1 MTTYRKFWQD
11 MPRMDFVE
19 YVNDFTM
26 TSDYLAT
33 DWTIT
38 ALQGTN
44 TIAVDVDD
52 PNGILLLTT
61 GATENDGSGY
71 NSKIEAWRFAANKA
85 LEFEARFKMGD
96 VTQSDFVLGLQV
108 TDTTPFATADGAWFG
123 SDDGDALLDF
133 HLAKGSVQGDLTGL
147 ATLVDDTWV
156 KVGFYYDGV
165 DTNVQVFLNDVRVG
179 ALPFA
184 TNGPTTELCIS
195 IALTTGEAV
204 ANTMLIDY
212 IRVCQQR

>member
-11 MPRMDFVE
+11 LPRMDFVE
-19 YVNDFTM
+19 YVNDFTR
-26 TSDYLAT
+26 TGDYLAT

-44 TIAVDVDD
+44 TIAVDTDD
-52 PNGILLLTT
+52 PNGVLLLTS

-71 NSKIEAWRFAANKA
+71 NQKIECWRFAANKA
-85 LEFEARFKMGD
+85 LEFEARFKMDD
-96 VTQSDFVLGLQV
+96 VTQSDFVLGLQI
-108 TDTTPFATADGAWFG
+108 TDTTPFAVSDGAWFG

-133 HLAKGSVQGDLTGL
+133 HLAKASVQSDQLGIG
-147 ATLVDDTWV
+147 TLVNDTWV

-165 DTNVQVFLNDVRVG
+165 DQNVQIFINDVRVG
-179 ALPFA
+179 AVAFA
-184 TNGPTTELCIS
+184 TYAPTTELCIS
-195 IALTTGEAV
+195 IAHTSGSTGAK
-204 ANTMLIDY
+204 TMLIDY

>member
-1 MTTYRKFWQD
+1 MSTFRKFWQNK
-11 MPRMDFVE
+11 PRMD
-19 YVNDFTM
+19 YVVYENDFVM

-38 ALQGTN
+38 ALAGTN

-52 PNGILLLTT
+52 PNGVLLLTT
-61 GATENDGSGY
+61 GATEDNGSGY
-71 NSKIEAWRFAANKA
+71 QSKIEAWRFAADKA
-85 LEFEARFKMGD
+85 IEFEARFNMGD
-96 VTQSDFVLGLQV
+96 VTQTDFVLGLQI
-108 TDTTPFATADGAWFG
+108 TDTTPFAVSDGVWFG

-133 HLAKGSVQGDLTGL
+133 HAAKASVQSDTAGI

-165 DTNVQVFLNDVRVG
+165 DANIQIFVNDVRVG
-179 ALPFA
+179 SVPFA
-184 TNGPTTELCIS
+184 TYGPTTELAIS

-212 IRVCQQR
+212 IRVVQQR